1 MADTQVS
8 ALGTAV
14 TLAQTLGI
22 TFDLLRQRLAPLR
35 KQADSIRLGRISS
48 EVFRLGLELDK
59 TGQVEGAL
67 AIDQAQTHEAQ
78 IDRLEREAAAV
89 ERLQR
94 RYQILARQALIA
106 PGPWQIPMPLP
117 VATQAKAAHAATY
130 VSDAAPNAGTA
141 KPANRSELPQVELSF
156 EAFKAESRLFA
167 IRSAVFA
174 TAWAGYQAKQKLS
187 PEQKQRATE
196 AVKSRR
202 NMAAASA
209 SLKVVDSLAS
219 AENGKETA
227 KGIGGALGELG
238 GSLLGAALGGVIGK
252 KKADDIGELVGGYV
266 GEKLGGMAGESLYG
280 FFAGKDSPEP
290 EPEPGPGKVP
300 TTLSRGAGGQQTDAP
315 GLAIE
320 EEEEEE
326 EFEDQEGG
334 QEQQRAQ
341 NSTSITA
348 LAQPPVSVFADATP
362 TGEANRNNA
371 SSTPRLGS
379 AAPNRLAQMG
389 SDTAA
394 GDIIPAQSM
403 KQTHASRNPGAGSQ
417 SPVSGQSSMFKAVSG
432 ASPLAKGLL
441 KRVPGGALVDAGLQI
456 AQTFSS
462 EGSSQEKL
470 EGYGTAVG
478 GLGGTL
484 AGAAAGAAIGSV
496 VPVIGTAIGG
506 LIGGALGSMGGESV
520 GGWLARNVSMGSSQ
534 NPPATVSEQRQAPT
548 SVGEAARRLDI
559 ATEQPSI
566 PATTVSTPATSPRPP
581 INQQFTFTA
590 NMPLTLNTTLDDPS
604 VLQQMEAI
612 ARRTLSE
619 LMERAQSVQLA
630 DTPHV
635 A

>member
-117 VATQAKAAHAATY
+117 VATQAKAAHAATD
-130 VSDAAPNAGTA
+130 VSDAAPNEGTA
-141 KPANRSELPQVELSF
+141 KPAKRPELPQVEVSF

-167 IRSAVFA
+167 VRSAVFA

-202 NMAAASA
+202 NMAGASA
-209 SLKVVDSLAS
+209 GLKVVDSLVLGNPG
-219 AENGKETA
+219 EEKA
-227 KGIGGALGELG
+227 KAVGGALGELG
-238 GSLLGAALGGVIGK
+238 GSLIGAALGGVIGK
-252 KKADDIGELVGGYV
+252 KNADDIGELVGGYV
-266 GEKLGGMAGESLYG
+266 GEKFGGVAGEFIYKY
-280 FFAGKDSPEP
+280 FAGEDSPEAAQ
-290 EPEPGPGKVP
+290 GPGKVP
-300 TTLSRGAGGQQTDAP
+300 TTLSQVAEGQQTGGP
-315 GLAIE
+315 GPVIE

-326 EFEDQEGG
+326 EIEDQEDG
-334 QEQQRAQ
+334 QEQERAQ
-341 NSTSITA
+341 NPTSVTA
-348 LAQPPVSVFADATP
+348 LAQTVTSVFADAP
-362 TGEANRNNA
+362 LADESRRNNA
-371 SSTPRLGS
+371 SSTPRLGF

-389 SDTAA
+389 SDTAGGA
-394 GDIIPAQSM
+394 IRSAQST
-403 KQTHASRNPGAGSQ
+403 KQTNVPKM
-417 SPVSGQSSMFKAVSG
+417 SPVPGQPSMFKAVSG
-432 ASPLAKGLL
+432 ARPLAKGLL

-470 EGYGTAVG
+470 EGYGAAVG

-520 GGWLARNVSMGSSQ
+520 GGWLARTLSMGSSQ
-534 NPPATVSEQRQAPT
+534 NPPAPVSEQRKAPT
-548 SVGEAARRLDI
+548 SVGEAARRLDT

-566 PATTVSTPATSPRPP
+566 PATTVPTPATSPRPP

>member
-14 TLAQTLGI
+14 TLAQRLGI

-117 VATQAKAAHAATY
+117 VAIQTKAAYAAT
-130 VSDAAPNAGTA
+130 SAPASAPNDGTA
-141 KPANRSELPQVELSF
+141 TTAKHTEQPLVGSSF
-156 EAFKAESRLFA
+156 EALKTGLTL
-167 IRSAVFA
+167 SAA
-174 TAWAGYQAKQKLS
+174 TGAAVAAGWGGYEAYQKLS
-187 PEQKQRATE
+187 PDQQQRATE

-209 SLKVVDSLAS
+209 SLKVVDSLAF

-227 KGIGGALGELG
+227 KGVGGALGELG

-266 GEKLGGMAGESLYG
+266 GEKLGGMAGESLYE
-280 FFAGKDSPEP
+280 FFAGKDSPDP
-290 EPEPGPGKVP
+290 AQGPGKVP
-300 TTLSRGAGGQQTDAP
+300 TSLSRVAEGQQTDTP
-315 GLAIE
+315 GPAIE

-326 EFEDQEGG
+326 EIEDQEGG
-334 QEQQRAQ
+334 QEQERAQ
-341 NSTSITA
+341 NSTSINA

-371 SSTPRLGS
+371 SSSPRLGS

-403 KQTHASRNPGAGSQ
+403 QQTHVPRIPGAGSQ
-417 SPVSGQSSMFKAVSG
+417 SPVPGQPSMFKAVSG
-432 ASPLAKGLL
+432 ARPLAKGLL

-470 EGYGTAVG
+470 EGYGAAVG

-520 GGWLARNVSMGSSQ
+520 GGWLARTLSMGSSQ
-534 NPPATVSEQRQAPT
+534 NPPAPVSEQRKAPT
-548 SVGEAARRLDI
+548 SVGEAARRLDT

-566 PATTVSTPATSPRPP
+566 PATTVPTPATSPRPP

>member
-117 VATQAKAAHAATY
+117 VATQAKAAHAATD
-130 VSDAAPNAGTA
+130 VSDAAPNEGTA
-141 KPANRSELPQVELSF
+141 KPAKRSELPQVEVTF

-167 IRSAVFA
+167 VRSAVFA

-266 GEKLGGMAGESLYG
+266 GEKLGGMAGESLYE
-280 FFAGKDSPEP
+280 FFAGKDSPDP
-290 EPEPGPGKVP
+290 AQGPGKVP
-300 TTLSRGAGGQQTDAP
+300 TSLSRVAEGQQTDTP
-315 GLAIE
+315 GPAIE

-326 EFEDQEGG
+326 IEDQEGG
-334 QEQQRAQ
+334 QEQERAQ
-341 NSTSITA
+341 NSTSINA

-371 SSTPRLGS
+371 SSSPRLGS

-417 SPVSGQSSMFKAVSG
+417 SPVSGQSSMFKAASG

-456 AQTFSS
+456 AQTFSG

-520 GGWLARNVSMGSSQ
+520 GGWLARTLSMGSSQ

-566 PATTVSTPATSPRPP
+566 PATTVPTPATSPRPP

>member
-106 PGPWQIPMPLP
+106 PGPWQIPMPLS
-117 VATQAKAAHAATY
+117 VATQAKAAHAAT
-130 VSDAAPNAGTA
+130 SAPASAPKDGTA
-141 KPANRSELPQVELSF
+141 TTAKRTEQPLVGSSF
-156 EAFKAESRLFA
+156 EALKTGLTL
-167 IRSAVFA
+167 SAA
-174 TAWAGYQAKQKLS
+174 TGAAVAAGWGGYEAYQQLS
-187 PEQKQRATE
+187 PDQQQRATE

-209 SLKVVDSLAS
+209 SLKVVDSLAF

-227 KGIGGALGELG
+227 KGVGGALGELG

-280 FFAGKDSPEP
+280 LFAGKDSPEP
-290 EPEPGPGKVP
+290 APGPGKVP

-534 NPPATVSEQRQAPT
+534 NPPATVSEQRKAPT
-548 SVGEAARRLDI
+548 SVGEAARRLDT

-566 PATTVSTPATSPRPP
+566 PASTVPTPATSPRPP

-590 NMPLTLNTTLDDPS
+590 NMPLTLNTSLDDPS

>member
-117 VATQAKAAHAATY
+117 VAIQTKAAYAATSAPASAP
-130 VSDAAPNAGTA
+130 SDGTA
-141 KPANRSELPQVELSF
+141 TTAKHTGQPLVGSSF
-156 EAFKAESRLFA
+156 EALKTGLTL
-167 IRSAVFA
+167 SAA
-174 TAWAGYQAKQKLS
+174 TGAAVAAGWGGYEAYQKLS
-187 PEQKQRATE
+187 PDQQQRATE

-209 SLKVVDSLAS
+209 SLKVVDSLAF

-227 KGIGGALGELG
+227 KGVGGALGELG

-290 EPEPGPGKVP
+290 TQGPGKVP
-300 TTLSRGAGGQQTDAP
+300 TTLSRGAEGQQTDTP
-315 GLAIE
+315 GPAIE

-326 EFEDQEGG
+326 EIEDQEGG
-334 QEQQRAQ
+334 QEQERAQ
-341 NSTSITA
+341 NSTSINA

-371 SSTPRLGS
+371 SSSPRLGS

-389 SDTAA
+389 SDTAGGA
-394 GDIIPAQSM
+394 IRSAQST
-403 KQTHASRNPGAGSQ
+403 KQTNVPKM
-417 SPVSGQSSMFKAVSG
+417 SPVPGQPLMFKAVSG
-432 ASPLAKGLL
+432 ARPLAKGLL

-462 EGSSQEKL
+462 KGSSQEKL
-470 EGYGTAVG
+470 EGYGAAVG

-520 GGWLARNVSMGSSQ
+520 GGWLARTLSMGSSQ
-534 NPPATVSEQRQAPT
+534 NPPAPVSEQRKAPT
-548 SVGEAARRLDI
+548 SVGEAARRLDTAI
-559 ATEQPSI
+559 EQPSI
-566 PATTVSTPATSPRPP
+566 PATTVPTPATSPRPP

-619 LMERAQSVQLA
+619 LMDRAQSVQLA

>member
-117 VATQAKAAHAATY
+117 VATQAKAAHAATD
-130 VSDAAPNAGTA
+130 VSDAAPNEGTA
-141 KPANRSELPQVELSF
+141 KPTKRSELPQVEVSF

-167 IRSAVFA
+167 VRSAVFA

-202 NMAAASA
+202 NMAATSA

-219 AENGKETA
+219 AENGKETV

-252 KKADDIGELVGGYV
+252 KMADDIGELVGGYV
-266 GEKLGGMAGESLYG
+266 GEKLGGLAGESLYE

-290 EPEPGPGKVP
+290 APGPGKVP
-300 TTLSRGAGGQQTDAP
+300 TTLSRVAEGQQTDAP
-315 GLAIE
+315 GPAIE

-334 QEQQRAQ
+334 QEQERAQ
-341 NSTSITA
+341 NSTSINA

-371 SSTPRLGS
+371 SSSPRLGS

-389 SDTAA
+389 SDNAA

-403 KQTHASRNPGAGSQ
+403 QQTHVPRIPGAGSQ
-417 SPVSGQSSMFKAVSG
+417 SPVPGQPSMFKAVSG
-432 ASPLAKGLL
+432 ARPLAKGLL

-520 GGWLARNVSMGSSQ
+520 GGWLARTLSMGSSQ
-534 NPPATVSEQRQAPT
+534 NPPAPVSEQRKAPT
-548 SVGEAARRLDI
+548 SVGEAARRLDTAI
-559 ATEQPSI
+559 EQPSI
-566 PATTVSTPATSPRPP
+566 PATTVPIPATSPRPP

>member
-14 TLAQTLGI
+14 TLAQSLGI

-35 KQADSIRLGRISS
+35 KQADSIRLGRISA

-59 TGQVEGAL
+59 TTQVEGAL

-78 IDRLEREAAAV
+78 IDRLEREANAV
-89 ERLQR
+89 ERLQH

-117 VATQAKAAHAATY
+117 VATQAKAVHAAT
-130 VSDAAPNAGTA
+130 SAPASAPNDGTA
-141 KPANRSELPQVELSF
+141 TTAKRTEQPLVGSSF
-156 EAFKAESRLFA
+156 EALKTGLTL
-167 IRSAVFA
+167 SAA
-174 TAWAGYQAKQKLS
+174 TGAAVAAGWGGYEAYQQLS
-187 PEQKQRATE
+187 PDQQQRATE

-209 SLKVVDSLAS
+209 SLKVVDSLAF

-227 KGIGGALGELG
+227 KGVGGALGELG

-280 FFAGKDSPEP
+280 LFAGKDSPEP
-290 EPEPGPGKVP
+290 AQGPGKVP
-300 TTLSRGAGGQQTDAP
+300 TTLSRGAEGQQTDAP
-315 GLAIE
+315 GPAIE

-362 TGEANRNNA
+362 AGEANRNNA

-403 KQTHASRNPGAGSQ
+403 KQTHVPTIPGVGSQ
-417 SPVSGQSSMFKAVSG
+417 SPVSGQPSMFKPVSG

-441 KRVPGGALVDAGLQI
+441 KRVPGGAVVDAGLQI

-520 GGWLARNVSMGSSQ
+520 GGWLARTLSMGSSQ
-534 NPPATVSEQRQAPT
+534 NPPAPVSEQRKAPT
-548 SVGEAARRLDI
+548 SVGEAARRLDTAI
-559 ATEQPSI
+559 EQPSI
-566 PATTVSTPATSPRPP
+566 PATTVPTPATSPRPP